1 MENESQQQSAVDLLQ
16 QIAQTEELVGFFSD
30 MFDVMGITIEETGE
44 ELTVRISE
52 DGIAIAAGLPDEYDF
67 LVPLKM
73 ENITNMVDHA
83 EGGSLTEFAVWRIAS
98 VLFTPL
104 TRETLKNPV
113 MSNGYLRRLARVE
126 DLIHVKLVGPQDQ
139 QVFSHTLTYAAG
151 QWLVAEGLHGEPK
164 RVFTLTGEQCIN
176 YQRQVFKAIRTN
188 RLKGWLDFMT
198 WYTKWRANHSTTT
211 GSMSRDRAKAAL
223 SKTDDTVKSAVRTS
237 RSRAK
242 GALSKATKRG
252 QHS

>member
-1 MENESQQQSAVDLLQ
+1 MENEPEKQSAVDLLQ
-16 QIAQTEELVGFFSD
+16 QIAQTEELVAFFSD

-44 ELTVRISE
+44 ELTVRVFE
-52 DGIAIAAGLPDEYDF
+52 DGIAIEAGLPDEYDF

-98 VLFTPL
+98 VLFTPI

-113 MSNGYLRRLARVE
+113 MANRFLRRLARVE
-126 DLIHVKLVGPQDQ
+126 DLIHVQLVGPQDK
-139 QVFSHTLTYAAG
+139 QVASHTLTYAAG
-151 QWLVAEGLHGEPK
+151 QWLVAEGLQGEPK
-164 RVFTLTGEQCIN
+164 RIFTLTGEESLH
-176 YQRQVFKAIRTN
+176 YQRQVFKAIKAN
-188 RLKGWLDFMT
+188 SMKGWLNFMT
-198 WYTKWRANHSTTT
+198 WYTKWRANHSTTKR
-211 GSMSRDRAKAAL
+211 SASRDRAKAAL

-242 GALSKATKRG
+242 DALSKVTNRG